1 MTTKNNRIIHIL
13 STFILTFF
21 LLTSCQN
28 YTLPKNHPIKSTRE
42 PEVLYTEEECKD
54 YFIVNKR
61 TKKFHYKDCYH
72 ASQMNEENK
81 IYFYGSFEKAEE
93 MGYSHCYFCGE

>member
-1 MTTKNNRIIHIL
+1 MTTKTNKKIQIL
-13 STFILTFF
+13 WILILTLITFA
-21 LLTSCQN
+21 SCQN
-28 YTLPKNHPIKSTRE
+28 YNLPQKPPIKVTRE
-42 PEVLYTEEECKD
+42 PQIIYTEENCNEC
-54 YFIVNKR
+54 FIINRR

-81 IYFYGSFEKAEE
+81 IYFYGSFESAEE